1 MSICLP
7 VARLSPAL
15 RDKNPLRELVTAV
28 KVPRFRGIREKPGGT
43 IRDQRLR
50 YPRTISNCRRK

>member
-1 MSICLP
+1 

-50 YPRTISNCRRK
+50 YPRAISNCSRK